1 MSVGILTSGGD
12 APGMNAAVRAVFRA
26 VKMREPDREI
36 VFFRDGFRGL
46 AGRLD
51 SASDRNVDRR
61 AVRDIIHR
69 GGTFIGTGRVNELRT
84 PDADDPALQE
94 RLAAQQAFLRVAT
107 ANLFQFGISDLI
119 VIGGDGSFRG
129 ASLIARSFR
138 ETFPLRPFR
147 VIGLPATI
155 DNDIWGTE
163 LSIGFDTALNNVVDA
178 MRKIRDTVESHRRAV
193 ILEVMGNTSGWLAL
207 GAAIAGGAAHVA
219 IPEVPESWDPD
230 AIMRRL
236 IAGARR
242 DYRYFILVVA
252 EGVMKRAGANWA
264 DDLRHRIET
273 SRDITEAFGTA
284 MDARINSLGHI
295 ARGGSPTATD
305 NMLAGL
311 LGAGAADIIQIG
323 NAPGNEPIAG
333 DVMIGNRGNDL
344 VVHPLQTVVER
355 CPRLVSRDS
364 AAWRLCS
371 QLMLQDE
378 QPF

>member
-1 MSVGILTSGGD
+1 MTVGILTSGGD

-26 VKMREPDREI
+26 IKMREPGREI

-51 SASDRNVDRR
+51 TATDRNVDRS

-69 GGTFIGTGRVNELRT
+69 GGTFIGTGRVNELR
-84 PDADDPALQE
+84 PPADDAPDRDA
-94 RLAAQQAFLRVAT
+94 RLAAQQSFLRVAT
-107 ANLFQFGISDLI
+107 ANLFQMGISDLL

-129 ASLIARSFR
+129 ATLIARSFR
-138 ETFPLRPFR
+138 ETFPQRSFR

-155 DNDIWGTE
+155 DNDIWGSE
-163 LSIGFDTALNNVVDA
+163 QSIGFDTALNNVVDA

-193 ILEVMGNTSGWLAL
+193 ILEVMGNTAGWLAL
-207 GAAIAGGAAHVA
+207 GAAVAGGAAHVA

-236 IAGARR
+236 VAGARR

-264 DDLRHRIET
+264 NDLRERIE
-273 SRDITEAFGTA
+273 SSTEIAEAWGNH

-295 ARGGSPTATD
+295 ARGGSPSASD

-311 LGAGAADIIQIG
+311 LGAGAADIVQLG
-323 NAPGNEPIAG
+323 RAPGNPAIDG
-333 DVMIGNRGNDL
+333 DVMIGNRGTDL
-344 VVHPLQTVVER
+344 VVHPLEEVVAR